1 MPLLSIKKPMV
12 SIATSAEQK
21 LESHL
26 PTDNPDTAKSMMMST
41 APTYE
46 IEILSAYY
54 RAESTTTDIESDLSP
69 RPAQKTLNRFRALAA
84 AYA

>member
-1 MPLLSIKKPMV
+1 MPLLPIKKPMA
-12 SIATSAEQK
+12 SIATSTEQK
-21 LESHL
+21 LETHL
-26 PTDNPDTAKSMMMST
+26 PTENPDTAKAMMMST

-54 RAESTTTDIESDLSP
+54 RAESTTTDIESELSP
-69 RPAQKTLNRFRALAA
+69 RPVQKTLNRFRALAA